1 MYWMIHPLLTAIFL
15 GLFPAG
21 GMSIGELPALAQVS
35 IAPPVHPFVVEEPLS
50 ASGVL
55 VVDLETGQN
64 VFSLNARGQRPVA
77 SLTKLMTAILIV
89 ENHDLSEI
97 VTVPANAENVAGNR
111 VYLSAGKKYYLG
123 GLLSALLINSAND
136 AAITLAQYHS
146 GSVQDFVAEM
156 NKRALQL
163 GLKGTSFTN
172 PIGLDNPSHW
182 STPQDI
188 AWLTTYALGK
198 PEIAVRMSKSGDV
211 VASLD
216 GAETL
221 RLYHTHMLM
230 HAQPDADQ
238 PEIIAGKTGTTGDAG
253 ECLVSVVQE
262 HGRKYLVVLLGSAQ
276 RYKDMDVILRS
287 MNAAHSSQ
295 AVSAGKPHESLAS
308 Q

>member
-1 MYWMIHPLLTAIFL
+1 MVHPLLTAIFL

-21 GMSIGELPALAQVS
+21 GMSSVESLALSQVA
-35 IAPPVHPFVVEEPLS
+35 IAPPVHPFVVEESLS

-64 VFSLNARGQRPVA
+64 MYSLDARVQRPMA

-111 VYLSAGKKYYLG
+111 VYLSAGKKYYLS

-146 GSVQDFVAEM
+146 GSVQEFVADM

-188 AWLTTYALGK
+188 AWLTTYALSK
-198 PEIAVRMSKSGDV
+198 PEIAARMSKVGDV

-216 GAETL
+216 GTETL
-221 RLYHTHMLM
+221 RLYHTHTLM
-230 HAQPDADQ
+230 HVRSETDH
-238 PEIIAGKTGTTGDAG
+238 PEVIAGKTGTTGDAG
-253 ECLVSVVQE
+253 ECLVSVVRE
-262 HGRKYLVVLLGSAQ
+262 KGHKYLVVLLGSSQ
-276 RYKDMDVILRS
+276 RYKDMDIILRS
-287 MNAAHSSQ
+287 MDAALSSQ
-295 AVSAGKPHESLAS
+295 AISAEKPHESLAS